1 MMNIQLPDDGKKKKS
16 MYWNVCIVLGILS
29 FIMIGVSGTG
39 DPGYYSTPPSE
50 FLEKWEYI

>member
-50 FLEKWEYI
+50 C